1 MNDFEY
7 RPLSELPHDA
17 NPVYDGGDGKY
28 SFGTDVFGG
37 SNDWIV
43 VENGTDPVKVYK
55 LPVPVSRILRYL
67 SQARFDAGRSDA
79 QEKMR
84 LALGRVRMIA
94 SFDASEL
101 VPVTGIEP
109 MRAGPQPTALPLS

>member
-28 SFGTDVFGG
+28 SF
-37 SNDWIV
+37 
-43 VENGTDPVKVYK
+43 GTDPVKVYK